1 MDISSANTTYSGY
14 EASLT
19 TPFLG
24 KRITIN
30 AYTQFNEPK
39 PVEPDVVYSRSDFYN
54 INRLSQRVTVTEE
67 GVTPHQSKVIVQN
80 YIQNGMSPLD
90 AVQAYKA
97 QLTYGTSAN
106 VDGVGL
112 LSSQGTET

>member
-1 MDISSANTTYSGY
+1 MDISATNSAYSGY

-24 KRITIN
+24 KRIELN
-30 AYTQFNEPK
+30 AYTQFNEAK
-39 PVEPDVVYSRSDFYN
+39 PIEEGVVYSRADFYN
-54 INRLSQRVTVTEE
+54 IDRLSQRVTVSNK
-67 GVTPHQSKVIVQN
+67 GVSKHPSKAIVQN
-80 YIQNGMSPLD
+80 YIKNGMSPLE

-97 QLTYGTSAN
+97 QLTYGVSSN

-112 LSSQGTET
+112 LSTQDAET

>member
-1 MDISSANTTYSGY
+1 MDISSTNTNYSGY

-39 PVEPDVVYSRSDFYN
+39 PIEEGVVYSRADFYN
-54 INRLSQRVTVTEE
+54 IDRLNQRVTVTNE

-97 QLTYGTSAN
+97 QLTYGVCPN
-106 VDGVGL
+106 VDGVGV
-112 LSSQGTET
+112 LSSQDTEA